1 MFIRRLIISW
11 IYLLFCRSHATLNTY
26 EARPS
31 VDVRFKICAIPLQ
44 SSKWKLRLQGTLQLI
59 ILWLTNLTHSPCFCW
74 LCYWAL
80 FQFFFST
87 LILCY
92 WRSCLVCCASQEL
105 CLSLYTNKICVKS
118 SLALEIYKLAAFIIL
133 QQSSGKEQSLFAVG
147 NVLTAISYSFWQAT
161 TSISL
166 HFQKKVRRSLLGT
179 QTWNLHEQW

>member
-11 IYLLFCRSHATLNTY
+11 IYLLFCRSHATLNTHK
-26 EARPS
+26 ARPS

-44 SSKWKLRLQGTLQLI
+44 SSRWKLWLQGTLQLI
-59 ILWLTNLTHSPCFCW
+59 ILWLTHPLT
-74 LCYWAL
+74 L
-80 FQFFFST
+80 FLLAVLLSTISNSFFST
-87 LILCY
+87 LILFY

-133 QQSSGKEQSLFAVG
+133 QQFWGKEQSLFAVG
-147 NVLTAISYSFWQAT
+147 NVLTTISYSFWQAT

-166 HFQKKVRRSLLGT
+166 HFQKKVRCSLLGT
-179 QTWNLHEQW
+179 QTWNLNEQW